1 MIEYTIYGKKNCP
14 YCEKAKELLDSKGI
28 GYEYF
33 DVMLDLTRRTEMMT
47 RVNRPVTTV
56 PQIMKGE
63 HYVGGYTDL
72 LALLS

>member
-14 YCEKAKELLDSKGI
+14 YCDKAKELLDSKGI
-28 GYEYF
+28 EYEYF
-33 DVMLDLTRRTEMMT
+33 DVMLDLARRTEMMT

-72 LALLS
+72 LASFS